1 MQGAKL
7 IDDDAYAKVHSAL
20 RDRQWKASGT
30 RKMPYSSAIVVF
42 VLLSTVFAYNNTKS
56 VKMTSE
62 DYGGPES
69 IQEKP
74 GLLDGKLF

>member
-1 MQGAKL
+1 
-7 IDDDAYAKVHSAL
+7 
-20 RDRQWKASGT
+20 
-30 RKMPYSSAIVVF
+30 MPYSSAIVVF